1 MILTRKTLTPVF
13 SIITIVVLLLS
24 PLGCIETQ
32 TGPQVTRGEIQ
43 QETRRLEIKKQ
54 QYDVKKR
61 QAPFAGK
68 SIAEQN
74 AIVDAIGSRLLGQAD
89 QPMEIDFSVQE
100 SKDVNAGATFG
111 KIIVTTGMMNFVGSD
126 DELAAVVG
134 HEIAHLQKDHVTKNI
149 MSNLPIAI
157 GSAIAESLSPGS
169 GRVVE
174 MGGGIF
180 AQKYSRDMEREADYF
195 GILYAHR
202 AGFDAAAGVKV
213 WERFAL
219 ELPQSQQAN
228 IFNSHPSSTERMIR
242 ARKIAESLQK
252 GGG

>member
-1 MILTRKTLTPVF
+1 MTLTRKTFAPILP
-13 SIITIVVLLLS
+13 IIAAIALLVS
-24 PLGCIETQ
+24 PIGCVETQ

-43 QETRRLEIKKQ
+43 QETQRLEVKKQ
-54 QYDVKKR
+54 QYDAKKR

-68 SIAEQN
+68 SAAEQQAVVN
-74 AIVDAIGSRLLGQAD
+74 GVGSRLLRQAEK
-89 QPMEIDFSVQE
+89 PMEIKFSVQE

-111 KIIVTTGMMNFVGSD
+111 NIMVTTGMMNFVGSE

-134 HEIAHLQKDHVTKNI
+134 HEIAHLQKDHVTKSI
-149 MSNLPIAI
+149 MSNLPVAI

-169 GRVVE
+169 GKVVE
-174 MGGGIF
+174 IGGNVF

-195 GILYAHR
+195 GIIYAHK
-202 AGFDAAAGVKV
+202 AGFNASAGIEV

-228 IFNSHPSSTERMIR
+228 IFNSHPPSTERMIR
-242 ARKIAESLQK
+242 ARKIAEGLRGSK
-252 GGG
+252 